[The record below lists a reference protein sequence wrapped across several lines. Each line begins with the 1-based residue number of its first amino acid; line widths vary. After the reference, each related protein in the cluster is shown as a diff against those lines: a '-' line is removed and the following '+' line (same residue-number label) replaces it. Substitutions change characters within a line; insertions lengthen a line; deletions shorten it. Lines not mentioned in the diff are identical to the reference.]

1 MSPAMK
7 DGMNRSDDHG
17 EIRQQLALFVAGALE
32 ADEESLMALHLATC
46 ADCSAELER
55 WQAITGGLRRM
66 PTPQPSAAL
75 FERTRAMAVAQLGAQ
90 GERKRNRMLLVL
102 VIVFSWLVTLAGWP
116 VFRFAT
122 GGFLS
127 LLDIHFRQLWL
138 LFLVFSA
145 ATWLAG
151 GSAAVLL
158 SLRRQQERRLA

>member
-1 MSPAMK
+1 MK

-17 EIRQQLALFVAGALE
+17 EIRELLALFLAGALDG
-32 ADEESLMALHLATC
+32 DEESRVALHLATC
-46 ADCSAELER
+46 ADCSEELER
-55 WQAITGGLRRM
+55 WQLITGGLRQL

-75 FERTRAMAVAQLGAQ
+75 FERTRAMAAAHLGAHA
-90 GERKRNRMLLVL
+90 ERRRNRVVLIL
-102 VIVFSWLVTLAGWP
+102 VIIFSWLVTLAGWP

-138 LFLVFSA
+138 LFVIFSA

-158 SLRRQQERRLA
+158 SLRRQQERRFA